1 MSDPAPPKPA
11 TTAGKGRPAKA
22 KPDGAAAKE
31 AAVTLR
37 NPPVTPAVAP
47 TADTLKL
54 NFEMTKQVMATT
66 AVVIPLLLLF
76 LKSDA
81 QSHPPML
88 AKYAMAALLASLV
101 FGMLSMGRL
110 VSNAEEGRLASLEAG
125 ARIVSWLQHLCFL
138 GGMGLIGWLLL
149 NA

>member
-1 MSDPAPPKPA
+1 MPDEPGQPGEGQAEAAADKTAPPV
-11 TTAGKGRPAKA
+11 
-22 KPDGAAAKE
+22 PD
-31 AAVTLR
+31 
-37 NPPVTPAVAP
+37 PPAVVP

-76 LKSDA
+76 LKTDSN
-81 QSHPPML
+81 SHPPVL
-88 AKYAMAALLASLV
+88 AKYAMSALLASLV

-110 VSNAEEGRLASLEAG
+110 VSNAEEGRLASLEMG
-125 ARIVSWLQHLCFL
+125 ARIVSWLQHLCIL

-149 NA
+149 TA